1 MILALD
7 IGNSQIFGGV
17 FDEERLRVQ
26 FRRASRAEDTSDEQG
41 LFLRQVLRENGIEP
55 GAVTAIALCSV
66 VPDMVHSVQSACV
79 KYFGVHPFV
88 LGPGVRTGLKIRY
101 RNPVEV
107 GADRIAG
114 ALAAARLFPGKNV
127 IIVDFGTATT
137 IDALT
142 EDVDGF
148 RKNAEEQ
155 LLGRMRDQII
165 KCLFSEELGAV
176 LQVRAADRT
185 KVMDALRAAGLG
197 ELSHLIGTL
206 NPRDEILFT
215 RGAKPV
221 FSEKRVDLQRAWSET
236 TFRMQQLRDNPECA
250 QEEYNRILDVAD
262 PGLSIALTYDPKE
275 VFVNT
280 GASPRI
286 AILREQGVNGQVEM
300 GAAFHR
306 AGFEAVDVHMSDL
319 IAGRLSLTSFKGY
332 AACGGFSYGDVLGGG
347 QGWAKSI
354 LFNGH
359 ARE

>member
-142 EDVDGF
+142 EEHDYLGGLIVPGLRLAMESLDA
-148 RKNAEEQ
+148 RTARLPKVEICKPPE
-155 LLGRMRDQII
+155 LLGRSTIESIQ
-165 KCLFSEELGAV
+165 
-176 LQVRAADRT
+176 
-185 KVMDALRAAGLG
+185 AGLYYG
-197 ELSHLIGTL
+197 HVALVRQVCADV
-206 NPRDEILFT
+206 RDRYF
-215 RGAKPV
+215 
-221 FSEKRVDLQRAWSET
+221 
-236 TFRMQQLRDNPECA
+236 
-250 QEEYNRILDVAD
+250 
-262 PGLSIALTYDPKE
+262 
-275 VFVNT
+275 
-280 GASPRI
+280 
-286 AILREQGVNGQVEM
+286 
-300 GAAFHR
+300 
-306 AGFEAVDVHMSDL
+306 
-319 IAGRLSLTSFKGY
+319 AGRLTVLVGT
-332 AACGGFSYGDVLGGG
+332 GGFARLFGNEGIFDAVIPELVLIG
-347 QGWAKSI
+347 
-354 LFNGH
+354 L
-359 ARE
+359 REVLRLNA